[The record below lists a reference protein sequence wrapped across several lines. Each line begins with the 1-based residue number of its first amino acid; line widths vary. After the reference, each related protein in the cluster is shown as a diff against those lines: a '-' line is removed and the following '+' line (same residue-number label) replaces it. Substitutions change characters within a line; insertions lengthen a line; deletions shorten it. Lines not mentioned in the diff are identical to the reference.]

1 MTLES
6 ELERIMEQIRE
17 LRESNLNPCKDE
29 DAQGECAC
37 HSFDHVLD
45 LLEKMMEM
53 KKGMKKM
60 GKKK

>member
-45 LLEKMMEM
+45 LLEKMKEM
-53 KKGMKKM
+53 K
-60 GKKK
+60 

>member
-29 DAQGECAC
+29 DAQGVCPC

-45 LLEKMMEM
+45 LMQKM
-53 KKGMKKM
+53 KGLK
-60 GKKK
+60 